1 MDPMNGGPSKEYLHG
16 ATSLQLKSIR
26 YLIAFLRQT
35 RAIERAMKG
44 MPGLVGYELRA
55 KFFKLRF
62 DTRSV
67 WNDRGALGRFMSLPE
82 HEEAVRRF
90 RVWSGEGSK
99 TVHWTGPSADLDW
112 DEAERRLAEVEAIPV
127 NS

>member
-1 MDPMNGGPSKEYLHG
+1 MSAEQSNEYVHG
-16 ATSLQLKSIR
+16 ATSLQLKSVR

-44 MPGLVGYELRA
+44 MPGLVGYGLRA
-55 KFFKLRF
+55 KFLQLQF

-67 WNDRGALGRFMSLPE
+67 WEDREALERFLSLPE

-90 RVWSGEGSK
+90 AVWSGEGSK
-99 TVHWTGPSADLDW
+99 TVHWIGPTAELDW
-112 DEAERRLAEVEAIPV
+112 DEAERRLAEVRAIPV
-127 NS
+127 NR